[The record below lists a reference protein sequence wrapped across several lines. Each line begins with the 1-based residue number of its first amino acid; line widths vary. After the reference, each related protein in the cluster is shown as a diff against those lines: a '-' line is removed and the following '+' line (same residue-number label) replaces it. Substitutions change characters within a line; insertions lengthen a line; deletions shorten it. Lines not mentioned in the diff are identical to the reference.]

1 MHARN
6 TVRIASS
13 SRMTLVV
20 PRQTQMD
27 RLVSRIVDCFK
38 ADLKHGLLTQVKET
52 LFRNYFEYNHEVN
65 QVFRHNDGTLP
76 DSLSYRSFCAFSGEK
91 KLRDALGERLGCRV
105 TWVPCGKTNEG
116 LGIEC
121 TLYDLRVPDDLDE
134 FRRCHRAASGGVVLL
149 ACYPSL
155 PEEVILDTIIQVCKR
170 HLDTKSVAYRTYL
183 NDYGCCGAHI
193 SLQNHINVTN
203 ADAVR
208 KLVDGHAFRDAIS
221 WFTGCTIKQLSTTRV
236 YADHPCEELTISIT
250 LTP

>member
-1 MHARN
+1 
-6 TVRIASS
+6 
-13 SRMTLVV
+13 MTLVV

-38 ADLKHGLLTQVKET
+38 EDLKYGLLTQVKERRPAADGGDGPVT
-52 LFRNYFEYNHEVN
+52 LFRHYFELNHEVG

-105 TWVPCGKTNEG
+105 AWVPCGKTNEG

-121 TLYDLRVPDDLDE
+121 TLYDLRMPDDLDE

-149 ACYPSL
+149 ACYLSL

-170 HLDTKSVAYRTYL
+170 HLDSKSVAYRTYL
-183 NDYGCCGAHI
+183 NDYGWCGVHI

-221 WFTGCTIKQLSTTRV
+221 WFTGCTINQLSTSNV
-236 YADHPCEELTISIT
+236 YADHGEELSIRFA